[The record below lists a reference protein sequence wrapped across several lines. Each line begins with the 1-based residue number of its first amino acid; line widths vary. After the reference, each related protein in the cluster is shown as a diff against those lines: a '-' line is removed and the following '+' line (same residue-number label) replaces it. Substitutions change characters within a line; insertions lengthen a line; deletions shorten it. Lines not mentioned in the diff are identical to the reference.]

1 MPELPDVLCDVDAL
15 NDTVAGHE
23 IVGVSLRDPFVV
35 RTPEPLDQVVGR
47 TVGPFRRLGKR
58 TVWPLEDDMF
68 LVAHTLWLLAD
79 TTGRGSTLSLPERPI
94 CSRSTSRM
102 ARS

>member
-1 MPELPDVLCDVDAL
+1 MPELPDVLCDVDAP

-23 IVGVSLRDPFVV
+23 IVGVSLRNPFAV
-35 RTPEPLDQVVGR
+35 RTSEPLDQVVGR

-58 TVWPLEDDMF
+58 TFWSLEDDMF
-68 LVAHTLWLLAD
+68 LVVHTLGLLAD

>member
-1 MPELPDVLCDVDAL
+1 MLCDVDAP

-23 IVGVSLRDPFVV
+23 IEGQSLRNPIVV

-58 TVWPLEDDMF
+58 TVWSLEDDMF
-68 LVAHTLWLLAD
+68 LVVPTLRLLAD